1 MSNRPDF
8 NTTGSTVWACEE
20 IVNYLKPILEGEV
33 REVGKIQT
41 VERHVGRFDTPAEV
55 KRWLSNRDGG
65 VRVAALRT
73 SGNEVIGGRLIGLV
87 DFVAYIFTADQ
98 FGYPRDA
105 RAEVIA
111 GKLVNSLVRKSVPTS
126 AYEKASN
133 VRSDNLYSG
142 KIDELGVAIWTVTW
156 SQKWRLDEELDL
168 TTLDEFRTFG
178 LTGEVAEGAPTIDGE
193 VKLPQ

>member
-1 MSNRPDF
+1 MSRPDF

-65 VRVAALRT
+65 VRIAALRT
-73 SGNEVIGGRLIGLV
+73 SGNEVIGGRLIGMV

-111 GKLVNSLVRKSVPTS
+111 GKLVNSLVRKAAPTS
-126 AYEKASN
+126 AYERASN

-193 VKLPQ
+193 VQLPQ

>member
-1 MSNRPDF
+1 MSRPDF

-33 REVGKIQT
+33 REVGKIQA

-65 VRVAALRT
+65 VRIAALRT
-73 SGNEVIGGRLIGLV
+73 SGNEVIGGRLIGMV

-111 GKLVNSLVRKSVPTS
+111 GKLVNSLVRKAAPTS
-126 AYEKASN
+126 AYERASN

-193 VKLPQ
+193 VQLPQ